1 MHGNR
6 SDRGRC
12 FPFSSVFEV
21 EFALFCTILYWCFSP
36 TAGWL
41 HLLYFFPTSVPLPQL
56 ALGCSFMHRL
66 LFCFPP
72 TVTQRQFK
80 QPSWNNFLSLSS
92 PQFLPQLFG
101 KGGESVIQW
110 AIPQAEWAVSDIQQL
125 SLHCWCRVGRCPGQ
139 WPAGHTLRP
148 YLGYS
153 PGSSQP
159 AFLSSTQPGA
169 YPQTTVFTNCLSIL
183 EICPHENT
191 HISLESQQTLCLSF
205 TPNVL
210 TAISTP
216 FPLSYFQNL
225 SYFDAEKNVGLYFL
239 TQNFASPAPF

>member
-21 EFALFCTILYWCFSP
+21 EFALFCTILYWCFFP

-41 HLLYFFPTSVPLPQL
+41 HLLSFFPTSVPLPQL

-80 QPSWNNFLSLSS
+80 QTAWNNFLSLFP
-92 PQFLPQLFG
+92 PQFLPQLSG

-110 AIPQAEWAVSDIQQL
+110 AIPQAEWADSYIQQL
-125 SLHCWCRVGRCPGQ
+125 SFHCWCRVSRCPWQ
-139 WPAGHTLRP
+139 WSDGHTLKP
-148 YLGYS
+148 YFGYS

-159 AFLSSTQPGA
+159 EPLSSTARSVSPNHCVCQLPFHLG
-169 YPQTTVFTNCLSIL
+169 TVSQWN
-183 EICPHENT
+183 HT
-191 HISLESQQTLCLSF
+191 HLIGKSADFMPVIHS
-205 TPNVL
+205 
-210 TAISTP
+210 
-216 FPLSYFQNL
+216 
-225 SYFDAEKNVGLYFL
+225 
-239 TQNFASPAPF
+239 